1 MIKKIIVIIFSVLV
15 FNACMG
21 MTTKQYSYQTDKK
34 DKTINIVGQL
44 IDENSEYSAL
54 DYFEISDRRNENN
67 IKHRIKLV
75 SNKIK
80 IIKDSKE
87 YVIPYSKSKSDDDE
101 YLYID
106 ILKNGVNITD
116 DEFTAYIGKIQLD
129 TGEVIDIP
137 PLHFK
142 KNIYI
147 TKGSVLNTVN
157 PNGKFDQYYNTVE
170 EYKKNGWKEE

>member
-1 MIKKIIVIIFSVLV
+1 MIYIYIRIF
-15 FNACMG
+15 
-21 MTTKQYSYQTDKK
+21 
-34 DKTINIVGQL
+34 
-44 IDENSEYSAL
+44 
-54 DYFEISDRRNENN
+54 
-67 IKHRIKLV
+67 
-75 SNKIK
+75 
-80 IIKDSKE
+80 
-87 YVIPYSKSKSDDDE
+87 
-101 YLYID
+101 
-106 ILKNGVNITD
+106 KNGINITD

-157 PNGKFDQYYNTVE
+157 PNGKIKQYYNTVE

>member
-1 MIKKIIVIIFSVLV
+1 MKKILVIILSVLT
-15 FNACMG
+15 FNACSMID
-21 MTTKQYSYQTDKK
+21 KQYKYYPIIENNKVYVTGYLNNQYYEYSPLSVLKIEDKK
-34 DKTINIVGQL
+34 NGTHVNHKIKL
-44 IDENSEYSAL
+44 L
-54 DYFEISDRRNENN
+54 NN
-67 IKHRIKLV
+67 RIKIV
-75 SNKIK
+75 KNG
-80 IIKDSKE
+80 KE
-87 YVIPYSKSKSDDDE
+87 YIIPYSKSEDYDDI
-101 YLYID
+101 YIY
-106 ILKNGVNITD
+106 IRIFKNGINITD

-157 PNGKFDQYYNTVE
+157 PNGKIKQYYNTVE